1 MSLPYRNSQI
11 SNLLEQ
17 FEACRLRVSLPLLD
31 TLLAVLGVVDLAL
44 FADGALV
51 VAPLLFTLG
60 LVLVGLLPLAAL
72 GALILVLDLILSALD
87 LLLLALGLILVRL
100 LSIGALSALVLG
112 LDLVLG
118 AVIVLLLF
126 ALGLVLVGFLA
137 ARALG
142 ALLAIL
148 GVLDLVLGAGA
159 RSVAF
164 FAFRLVLV
172 GLLAIRALDTLLL
185 VLVLRVGDLALG
197 TSAALFAFG
206 LILVGFLAVGAFD
219 ALLLVFV
226 FGVCDLVLGA
236 GVGRVAS
243 RVNIKVCFPNLS
255 SSYPTRR
262 QLSIVRHKVRVIDKL
277 CRSME
282 TGWGV
287 VSSDL
292 GGRDEIGDE

>member
-1 MSLPYRNSQI
+1 MLLPYRNSQI

-51 VAPLLFTLG
+51 VAPLL
-60 LVLVGLLPLAAL
+60 
-72 GALILVLDLILSALD
+72 
-87 LLLLALGLILVRL
+87 LALGLILVRL

-118 AVIVLLLF
+118 A
-126 ALGLVLVGFLA
+126 
-137 ARALG
+137 
-142 ALLAIL
+142 
-148 GVLDLVLGAGA
+148 GA

-164 FAFRLVLV
+164 FAFRLVLVGLLATGALGALLAVLGIFDLALGTSDLGVTLYALGLILV